1 MDCIVLASGEAVAR
15 QWQYR
20 IENLGEDWRCIPVL
34 QPDQALLCLQDWA
47 DVLLLL
53 PCRESRLLLRTLSGG
68 PLLAP
73 PWILGAGLEAPDGQL
88 AAPEELPALL
98 AARRWQGLLPALSA
112 RHLSLTAEIA
122 AALFRAMGMPP
133 KLRAWD
139 FLPEMAALTVV
150 HPPLL
155 QNLQHGLYPLI
166 GGRHQLSAAGVERSL
181 RLCVESTWSH
191 GSLAALDRFFGSS
204 VDPEKGKPTNREF
217 LCRVQERLT
226 LTMQRL
232 V

>member
-1 MDCIVLASGEAVAR
+1 MECLVLAPGDEMGCR
-15 QWQYR
+15 WQYAV
-20 IENLGEDWRCIPVL
+20 EDLGEDWRCSPVWSA
-34 QPDQALLCLQDWA
+34 PQALMRMQNGVDV
-47 DVLLLL
+47 VLLH
-53 PCRESRLLLRTLSGG
+53 PCRESWLLLRALSDK

-73 PWILGAGLEAPDGQL
+73 PWVLGVGMDAPDGQL
-88 AAPEELPALL
+88 TAPEELPETLTQ
-98 AARRWQGLLPALSA
+98 RRRRGLPGLSA
-112 RHLSLTAEIA
+112 YWLADCRRLA
-122 AALFRAMGMPP
+122 AALFRAMEVPP

-139 FLPEMAALTVV
+139 FLPDMAAMTVV
-150 HPPLL
+150 HPLLL
-155 QNLQHGLYPLI
+155 QDLQHGLYPLI
-166 GGRHQLSAAGVERSL
+166 GRKYGLSAAGVERSL

-191 GSLAALDRFFGSS
+191 GSLAALERFFGSS